1 MKEIRNIIDTWRV
14 IEKYAV
20 DGWVTK
26 DDSIIL
32 IPEGEYER
40 VLNAAKY
47 KNDIVRLLPENG
59 GFCGGRFTIA

>member
-1 MKEIRNIIDTWRV
+1 MKELRNIIDTWRV
-14 IEKYAV
+14 IEKYTV

-32 IPEGEYER
+32 VPESEYER

>member
-1 MKEIRNIIDTWRV
+1 MKELRNIIDTWRV
-14 IEKYAV
+14 IEKYTV

-32 IPEGEYER
+32 VPESEYER
-40 VLNAAKY
+40 VLNAAKC
-47 KNDIVRLLPENG
+47 KNDITRLLPENG